1 MMMMMM
7 MRRRT
12 RRTRRRMVVG
22 MSQVLGR
29 MIMLMLLLGPLA
41 RILCAGAPSRRE
53 QYAWERISP
62 ERWFS

>member
-1 MMMMMM
+1 
-7 MRRRT
+7 
-12 RRTRRRMVVG
+12 MVMG

-29 MIMLMLLLGPLA
+29 LIMLMLLLGPLA